1 MKKIFYLV
9 GLTTTIFLLSCN
21 NQSSQEKT
29 INKQTAVSP
38 LKEEIVRYSA
48 NGTNMNGF
56 IVYNDS
62 IKEKRPAV
70 MVVHEWWGLN
80 DYPKSR
86 ARELAQLGY
95 FAMAVDMYGNG
106 QTASNPDE
114 AQKLAMPFYKDPQL
128 LKTRFDAA
136 LAKLKTFP
144 QVDTN
149 NIAAIG
155 YCYGGFVVLNAAKL
169 GASLKGVVS
178 FHGNLSGVAPDKKLL
193 KAKILVCHGAADK
206 FVTPQEV
213 NNFKKQMDSVGA
225 DYTFKVYPNATHAF
239 TNPASTETGKKF
251 NMPIAY
257 NAEADKNSW
266 NDMKDFFSKL
276 FKK

>member
-114 AQKLAMPFYKDPQL
+114 A
-128 LKTRFDAA
+128 
-136 LAKLKTFP
+136 
-144 QVDTN
+144 
-149 NIAAIG
+149 
-155 YCYGGFVVLNAAKL
+155 
-169 GASLKGVVS
+169 
-178 FHGNLSGVAPDKKLL
+178 
-193 KAKILVCHGAADK
+193 
-206 FVTPQEV
+206 
-213 NNFKKQMDSVGA
+213 
-225 DYTFKVYPNATHAF
+225 
-239 TNPASTETGKKF
+239 
-251 NMPIAY
+251 
-257 NAEADKNSW
+257 
-266 NDMKDFFSKL
+266 
-276 FKK
+276 